1 MSILFQEENF
11 RITPLQEEVSTRR
24 YFLAEKEGEE
34 PIVLCKDQSINWDFV
49 NLSDYL
55 SKQGIL
61 VPKVLSVDEERSVLF
76 QEYSGAYDLST
87 LNEDEFNIHLKQAI
101 DLIHKLQTLDPPDFV
116 KERRFDYAKLSFEM
130 NLTIDSYNKWKE
142 NASLNSELSEEILF
156 FLDQTCKLLDQYP
169 CSVFTHRDFHS
180 RNLIWDDRKKRMSL
194 IDFQD
199 ARMGTPFYDLSSILY
214 DAYRPISLQNRIDL
228 LEYFNS
234 TSTKPFKNFLGI
246 YYLQAF
252 QRSFKALGTY
262 IIQVNEKQN
271 WKFLPSLKNS
281 LSNLIEISQLGVFP
295 DEVYIFSE
303 QLLQE
308 VRNY

>member
-1 MSILFQEENF
+1 MSISFQEENY

-34 PIVLCKDQSINWDFV
+34 PIVLCKDHSINWDFV
-49 NLSDYL
+49 NLSNYL
-55 SKQGIL
+55 STQGIT
-61 VPKVLSVDEERSVLF
+61 VPKILAVDEERSVLF
-76 QEYSGAYDLST
+76 QEYSGAKDLST
-87 LNEDEFNIHLKQAI
+87 LGEEEFNILLKQAI

-116 KERRFDYAKLSFEM
+116 KKRRFDYAKLSFEI
-130 NLTIDSYNKWKE
+130 NLTIDSFYKWKE
-142 NASLNSELSEEILF
+142 NASLDSDLSEEIRF
-156 FLDQTCKLLDQYP
+156 FLDETCKLLDQYP
-169 CSVFTHRDFHS
+169 CSVFTHRDYHS
-180 RNLIWDDRKKRMSL
+180 RNLIWDERKQRIAL

-214 DAYRPISLQNRIDL
+214 DAYRPISMQNRIDL
-228 LEYFNS
+228 LEYFQ
-234 TSTKPFKNFLGI
+234 TTATKSYKNFKGT

-271 WKFLPSLKNS
+271 RKFLPSLKNC
-281 LSNLIEISQLGVFP
+281 LNNLIEISQLGVLP
-295 DEVYIFSE
+295 DAIYIFSE

-308 VRNY
+308 VRNN